1 MQNSSHIEGILPQ
14 INKPGRYTDNELNAV
29 HKDWDGAEV
38 RLALAF
44 PDLYEIGMSGLG
56 LAILYAV
63 VNKLP
68 YALAERS
75 YSADID
81 LEAKLREQNIPL
93 WAWESQRPLKDFD
106 ILGITLQTELG
117 YTNVLNMLDLAQ
129 ISIKSADRQEG
140 HPIVIGGGSCCAN
153 PEPMAPFFDCLV
165 IGDGEEVIVEILE
178 QVREAKQKNENR
190 KSIIVRLARISGVY
204 VPAVHA
210 SNDTI
215 KKRTIPSL
223 KLEDAPHPPIV
234 PLVEV
239 THDRL
244 TVEITRG
251 CTRGCRFCQAGMIY
265 RPVRSRSQ
273 EDIVKLAKEGI
284 AASGWDDISLLSLS
298 TNDYPDFPGLLNKL
312 NGCFASRR
320 VSISVPSLR
329 LDSFSREMA
338 LALKKIKK
346 SGLTFAPEAGSQR
359 LRDVINK
366 GLSDDDLL
374 NVIKM
379 ARENGWKLVKLYFM
393 IGLPT
398 ETYEDLDAMIALC
411 RKAAGLGISIK
422 VAVSPFVPKPQT
434 PFQWEAQNDLQ
445 TIKDKIGH
453 LNKGLKS
460 ARVQFKWHDPES
472 SALEGIL
479 SRGDRKLSEVIEAAW
494 RKGCKFDQWSEHFS
508 WPKWQEALAE
518 SGTDIPAYT
527 GARDP
532 KQPPAWAHID
542 YGVDQKF
549 LLAER
554 ELAYQSSVTPDCRTG
569 ECTGCG
575 VGCRVA
581 GQVKD
586 QKVQE
591 VGKVEEA
598 EKVQKVERNIE
609 DDGFG
614 RARKMLPQAAPLAK
628 TRFRLKY
635 SKGPEIRFISHLDIS
650 RVWLRAI
657 SRARLPIAY
666 SQGFSPHP
674 KVSFG
679 PPLPL
684 GITSR
689 GEYMDIQLDRPAAS
703 EAIGSLQAHLP
714 RGMEISAVKPIMS
727 NARSISELAEAADYM
742 VKWQG
747 DAAAIRSKLEGLPA
761 WPVKIMKKSLLIEA
775 DIRKQVM
782 DVIMAEGG
790 FIVRLKMNVSG
801 AKIGQI
807 VNALTGQDIEK
818 GRVDIERIDLYS
830 LAKQNVRSIADG

>member
-1 MQNSSHIEGILPQ
+1 MQNSSHIEGILPL
-14 INKPGRYTDNELNAV
+14 INKPGRYTNNELNAV
-29 HKDWDGAEV
+29 HKDWDQAEV

-56 LAILYAV
+56 LAILYTI

-93 WAWESQRPLKDFD
+93 WAWESKRPLKDFD

-129 ISIKSADRQEG
+129 VPIRSIDRREG

-153 PEPMAPFFDCLV
+153 PEPMAPFFDCFV
-165 IGDGEEVIVEILE
+165 IGDGEEVIIEIC
-178 QVREAKQKNENR
+178 QAMREAKKNKEDRKQKIE
-190 KSIIVRLARISGVY
+190 RLAKISGVY
-204 VPAVHA
+204 VPAIH
-210 SNDTI
+210 SSSDSI
-215 KKRTIPSL
+215 KKRTIPNL
-223 KLEDAPHPPIV
+223 KIEDAPHPPIV

-239 THDRL
+239 THDRF

-265 RPVRSRSQ
+265 RPVRYRSQ

-298 TNDYPDFPGLLNKL
+298 TNDYPDFLGLLNKL

-329 LDSFSREMA
+329 LDSFNQEVA

-374 NVIKM
+374 AVIKL
-379 ARENGWKLVKLYFM
+379 AKGNGWKMVKLYFM

-398 ETYEDLDAMIALC
+398 ETQEDLDAMIALC
-411 RKAAGLGISIK
+411 RKAAGFGISIK

-434 PFQWEAQNDLQ
+434 PFQWEAQDDLQ
-445 TIKDKIGH
+445 VIRDKIGH

-479 SRGDRKLSEVIEAAW
+479 SRGDRKLSAAIEAAW

-508 WPKWQEALAE
+508 WLKWQEALTE
-518 SGTDIPAYT
+518 SGTDSAIYT
-527 GARDP
+527 GARDTG
-532 KQPPAWAHID
+532 QPLAWGHID
-542 YGVDQKF
+542 YGVKQQF

-554 ELAYQSSVTPDCRTG
+554 ERAHQNFVTPDCRIG
-569 ECTGCG
+569 DCTGCG
-575 VGCRVA
+575 IGCRAA
-581 GQVKD
+581 GLSKD
-586 QKVQE
+586 ENVQE
-591 VGKVEEA
+591 V
-598 EKVQKVERNIE
+598 EKVQKIEKNAE

-635 SKGPEIRFISHLDIS
+635 TKGPEIKFISHLDMT

-689 GEYMDIQLDRPAAS
+689 GEYMDIQLDRPASAES
-703 EAIGSLQAHLP
+703 INDLNKHLP

-747 DAAAIRSKLEGLPA
+747 DAAAIRSKFEDQPA
-761 WPVKIMKKSLLIEA
+761 WPIRIMKKSLLIEA

-782 DVIMAEGG
+782 DIILAEGG

-818 GRVDIERIDLYS
+818 GQAIIERIDLYS
-830 LAKQNVRSIADG
+830 VANKNVRSIADG

>member
-1 MQNSSHIEGILPQ
+1 MQNSSYIEGILPQ
-14 INKPGRYTDNELNAV
+14 VNKPGRYTDNELNAV
-29 HKDWDGAEV
+29 HKDWDQAEV

-56 LAILYAV
+56 LAILYTIA
-63 VNKLP
+63 NKLP

-75 YSADID
+75 YSVDID
-81 LEAKLREQNIPL
+81 LEAKLREQNISL
-93 WAWESQRPLKDFD
+93 WAWESKRPLKDFD

-129 ISIKSADRQEG
+129 VPIRSTDRQEG

-153 PEPMAPFFDCLV
+153 PEPMSPFFDCLA
-165 IGDGEEVIVEILE
+165 IGDGEEVIIEIC
-178 QVREAKQKNENR
+178 QAMREARRNKEDRRQKIE
-190 KSIIVRLARISGVY
+190 RLAKISGVY
-204 VPAVHA
+204 VPAIH
-210 SNDTI
+210 SSKDSI
-215 KKRTIPSL
+215 KKRTIQSL
-223 KLEDAPHPPIV
+223 KIEDAPHPPIV

-273 EDIVKLAKEGI
+273 EDILRLAKEGI

-298 TNDYPDFPGLLNKL
+298 TNDYPDFLGLLNKL

-329 LDSFSREMA
+329 LDSFNQEVA

-366 GLSDDDLL
+366 GLSDEDLL
-374 NVIKM
+374 AAIKL
-379 ARENGWKLVKLYFM
+379 AKVNGWKLVKLYYM

-398 ETYEDLDAMIALC
+398 ETQEDLDAMIALC

-434 PFQWEAQNDLQ
+434 PFQWEAQDDLQ
-445 TIKDKIGH
+445 VIRDKIGH

-479 SRGDRKLSEVIEAAW
+479 SRGDRRLSQAIEAAW

-518 SGTDIPAYT
+518 ANIDVSVYT

-532 KQPPAWAHID
+532 GQPLAWGHID
-542 YGVDQKF
+542 YGVNQKF

-554 ELAYQSSVTPDCRTG
+554 ERANQSSVTPDCWTG
-569 ECTGCG
+569 DCAGCG

-591 VGKVEEA
+591 V
-598 EKVQKVERNIE
+598 EKVQKIEKNTE

-635 SKGPEIRFISHLDIS
+635 TKGPEIRFISHLDMT

-689 GEYMDIQLDRPAAS
+689 GEYMDIQLDRPSTS
-703 EAIGSLQAHLP
+703 EAVSSLQAHLP

-727 NARSISELAEAADYM
+727 NARSISELAEAADYL
-742 VKWQG
+742 VKWQR
-747 DAAAIRSKLEGLPA
+747 DTQAIKEKFDEQPT
-761 WPVKIMKKSLLIEA
+761 WPIMIMKKSLLIEA
-775 DIRKQVM
+775 DIRKQVR
-782 DVIMAEGG
+782 DIILTEGG

-807 VNALTGQDIEK
+807 VNALTGHDIEK
-818 GRVDIERIDLYS
+818 GQAVIERIDLYFFAS
-830 LAKQNVRSIADG
+830 QKIRSITDG

>member
-29 HKDWDGAEV
+29 HQDWDQAEV

-56 LAILYAV
+56 LAILYTV

-68 YALAERS
+68 YALAERA

-93 WAWESQRPLKDFD
+93 WAWESQRPLKEFD

-117 YTNVLNMLDLAQ
+117 YTNVLNLLDLAQ
-129 ISIKSADRQEG
+129 VPIRSADRQEV

-153 PEPMAPFFDCLV
+153 PEPMAPFFDCFV
-165 IGDGEEVIVEILE
+165 IGDGEEAIIEIC
-178 QVREAKQKNENR
+178 QAMREAKRKAENR
-190 KSIIVRLARISGVY
+190 KQKIERLAKISGVY
-204 VPAVHA
+204 VPAIHS
-210 SNDTI
+210 SNDPI
-215 KKRTIPSL
+215 RKRTIPSL

-273 EDIVKLAKEGI
+273 EEIVKLAREGI

-312 NGCFASRR
+312 NSCFASRR

-374 NVIKM
+374 NVIKL

-398 ETYEDLDAMIALC
+398 ETQEDLDAMIALC
-411 RKAAGLGISIK
+411 RKAAGFGISIK

-434 PFQWEAQNDLQ
+434 PFQWEAQDDLQ
-445 TIKDKIGH
+445 VIKDKIGH

-479 SRGDRKLSEVIEAAW
+479 SRGDRKLSQAIEAAW

-518 SGTDIPAYT
+518 FGAEIPVYI

-532 KQPPAWAHID
+532 GQPPAWGHID
-542 YGVDQKF
+542 YGVSQKF

-554 ELAYQSSVTPDCRTG
+554 ERAYQSSVTPDCRTG
-569 ECTGCG
+569 ECAGCG
-575 VGCRVA
+575 MGCRDD
-581 GQVKD
+581 GQSRDVT
-586 QKVQE
+586 VQE

-635 SKGPEIRFISHLDIS
+635 TKGPEIRFISHLDIS

-657 SRARLPIAY
+657 SRAGLPIAY

-684 GITSR
+684 GVTSR

-703 EAIGSLQAHLP
+703 ESITSLQAHLP
-714 RGMEISAVKPIMS
+714 RGMSILAAKPIMS

-742 VKWQG
+742 VKWPG
-747 DAAAIRSKLEGLPA
+747 DAAAIRSKLEGQSA
-761 WPVKIMKKSLLIEA
+761 WPVKIMKKSLLIET
-775 DIRKQVM
+775 DIKKQVM
-782 DVIMAEGG
+782 DIIVVEGG

-818 GRVDIERIDLYS
+818 GRADIERIDLYS
-830 LAKQNVRSIADG
+830 VAKQNVRSIADG